1 MFVSLVTHGLQA
13 VVVSLISH
21 RLRGR
26 HESLAS
32 GIGVTIGSIIMVVGY
47 TLGRAYVYSTP
58 AHSIAK
64 LPFEIL
70 QAGFGAVFAMILCY
84 PLRLRQLFNRV
95 VGH

>member
-1 MFVSLVTHGLQA
+1 
-13 VVVSLISH
+13 
-21 RLRGR
+21 
-26 HESLAS
+26 
-32 GIGVTIGSIIMVVGY
+32 MVVGY